1 MDEEFWGQML
11 VSRNATSK
19 IKCCRHIDVGDG
31 WRQFMF
37 MATMLPQHIATL
49 IFITDFFDFKG
60 SLEGNSDPDF

>member
-1 MDEEFWGQML
+1 ML
-11 VSRNATSK
+11 
-19 IKCCRHIDVGDG
+19 
-31 WRQFMF
+31 

>member
-1 MDEEFWGQML
+1 
-11 VSRNATSK
+11 
-19 IKCCRHIDVGDG
+19 
-31 WRQFMF
+31 MF